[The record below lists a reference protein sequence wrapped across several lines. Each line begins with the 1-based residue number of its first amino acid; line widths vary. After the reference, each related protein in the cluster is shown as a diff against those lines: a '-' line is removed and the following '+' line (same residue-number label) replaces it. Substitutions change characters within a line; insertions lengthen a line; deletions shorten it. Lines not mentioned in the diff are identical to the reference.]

1 MLYQALSIV
10 KNTTHMMGISITKA
24 MCYPF
29 HMGKKVVDGD
39 YAKPLFT
46 RIYRRH
52 RNMLNDLIASFHLI
66 PIKYPRKD
74 GPTER
79 TITDTEV
86 VQVAIEDL
94 HKKRCK
100 KKS

>member
-1 MLYQALSIV
+1 
-10 KNTTHMMGISITKA
+10 
-24 MCYPF
+24 
-29 HMGKKVVDGD
+29 MGKKVVDGD

-52 RNMLNDLIASFHLI
+52 RHMLDDLIASFPSI

-79 TITDTEV
+79 IISDTEV

-100 KKS
+100 KKSWVTMLQNECIR

>member
-1 MLYQALSIV
+1 
-10 KNTTHMMGISITKA
+10 MGISVSLGL
-24 MCYPF
+24 CYPF

-52 RNMLNDLIASFHLI
+52 RNMLNDLVLSFPPI
-66 PIKYPRKD
+66 TIKYPRKD
-74 GPTER
+74 GPNER
-79 TITDTEV
+79 KITDTEV

-100 KKS
+100 PQKQQ

>member
-1 MLYQALSIV
+1 
-10 KNTTHMMGISITKA
+10 
-24 MCYPF
+24 
-29 HMGKKVVDGD
+29 
-39 YAKPLFT
+39 
-46 RIYRRH
+46 
-52 RNMLNDLIASFHLI
+52 MLNDLIASFPLI

-79 TITDTEV
+79 TISDTEV

-100 KKS
+100 PRKQQ